1 MGKPGTS
8 LTVCAVVAAAL
19 MHPEVVAMRHASAQD
34 RAAVIR
40 VTIDVK
46 PGDSPTSIEPKRE
59 GMVPIAIL
67 TTGEF
72 DAATIDPDS
81 VRAGA
86 TGTEASL
93 FKSML
98 EDVDNDRDLDML
110 LLFRVPT
117 LRLTCTSKSI
127 TLKGKTNQG
136 RDFEGSE
143 PVAMVGC

>member
-19 MHPEVVAMRHASAQD
+19 MHPEVVAMRSATAQE
-34 RAAVIR
+34 RAAVMR

-46 PGDSPTSIEPKRE
+46 PGDHPTTLEPKRE
-59 GMVPIAIL
+59 GMVPIVIL
-67 TTGEF
+67 TTKEF
-72 DAATIDPDS
+72 DAGQVDPDS

-86 TGTEASL
+86 TGSEATL

-98 EDVDNDRDLDML
+98 EDVDNDRDVDML

-127 TLKGKTNQG
+127 TLKGRTNQG

-143 PVAMVGC
+143 PVTMVGC